1 MAASPMAVA
10 VQQLTRELDACKK
23 RIRKMEKENDKLRN
37 QLQAMSTIDKNSS
50 NGSEALPDHKT
61 THVTLQQSTTPPR
74 EEQMDSIELLVEG
87 IPLRE
92 PSLACFDSPL
102 ATALAPPP
110 NVTLSNGKATPNNG
124 SVVSN
129 FIGSPGSP
137 LQQVLNA
144 IAPAAGGSGSGN
156 ASSTSHP
163 LQQHDAAPLVRFDS
177 FSSTTN
183 KLAATSAT
191 TSSTLFSAHPRSRS
205 YEPQVVSL
213 GGSINI
219 SGGNGLP
226 LTGAAAVSGAA
237 HLNALRRR
245 VEAYEE
251 REVSWREQIMTL
263 NKTMDTMRRDHLQQI
278 DTLEET
284 IETLQQQLR
293 EAKEEL
299 TKQQM
304 QQSQVGT
311 SPGSGSL
318 GNSFIG
324 NTANALSSST
334 EVDVER
340 SLQLRRRSKSQVVL
354 KKTSDSGGR
363 GMLIA
368 ELPKAD
374 LDEDIFVTHSNHV
387 RTISNNLVPFSAA
400 ALVGNSSSLTGS
412 GPGGAGASTQIAST
426 GSGNGSQQSGAY
438 ALTNPNQLGEA
449 VTDTVKNKQW
459 YLQNVLKLSLYKAF
473 SNDKTLVPTAA
484 APPAPSGLDSTLS
497 STLSTAGNAITLQ
510 GRSMNSIAAMVKE
523 SYDLHYYIKNNAV
536 VQSDVEI
543 TNLPPF
549 HKQNSDPALLH
560 CFSSSSTGTTVPD
573 AENGA
578 SDGANNER
586 VFPRLNARSDQVR
599 VLFTGLTL
607 FRYIRTFLHFDLD
620 LFLHS
625 VVEATW
631 RESVSPGKS
640 DASMFF
646 FGHFVIKSVKESE
659 YRFLKDSY
667 VGMFA
672 RYAEMNPHTLISKF
686 YSLFSVYNVRKG
698 TRCHFVVMNNVF
710 WTRHYIN
717 RIFDIKGSSAGRD
730 VDAHVGTRTAYGALL
745 LKDND
750 LPSQLIICGPMKRA
764 TLLAQLRS
772 DTSFLASLSIVDYSC
787 VIGIRTR
794 LFTREQRHQHIRA
807 QQQSVGGAE
816 LFGAMGAEDF
826 TFSFTA
832 ADGGILSLPI
842 YAENDTTTVR
852 EDTYYIGLI
861 DVLQMYTAQ
870 KRLEHFAKGL
880 LRDRHTISVVPP
892 GEFSERLCKV
902 LERIT
907 V

>member
-1 MAASPMAVA
+1 MTASPMAVA

-23 RIRKMEKENDKLRN
+23 RIRKMEKENDKLRA
-37 QLQAMSTIDKNSS
+37 QLQSAPAAATSS
-50 NGSEALPDHKT
+50 YSSEVPTEKILESH
-61 THVTLQQSTTPPR
+61 QSPNL
-74 EEQMDSIELLVEG
+74 EQATSDETAVDG

-92 PSLACFDSPL
+92 PSLVCFDSPL
-102 ATALAPPP
+102 ASAIAPPP
-110 NVTLSNGKATPNNG
+110 ATRSNGKATPNNG
-124 SVVSN
+124 SVTST

-137 LQQVLNA
+137 LHQVLNA
-144 IAPAAGGSGSGN
+144 IGPCGSSGN
-156 ASSTSHP
+156 TSSTTHP
-163 LQQHDAAPLVRFDS
+163 MQLLDTAVPLVHCDS
-177 FSSTTN
+177 FSSST
-183 KLAATSAT
+183 KQLAATSAT
-191 TSSTLFSAHPRSRS
+191 NASAMFSSHHPRSRS
-205 YEPQVVSL
+205 YEPQVLSL
-213 GGSINI
+213 AGSVNIGGA
-219 SGGNGLP
+219 GLVTP
-226 LTGAAAVSGAA
+226 AGGAA

-251 REVSWREQIMTL
+251 REASWRDQIITL
-263 NKTMDTMRRDHLQQI
+263 NKTMDLMRREHLQQI

-284 IETLQQQLR
+284 IETLQEQLR

-299 TKQQM
+299 AKQH
-304 QQSQVGT
+304 QQPPQCGN

-318 GNSFIG
+318 GNSFLG
-324 NTANALSSST
+324 NTAGNLGSST
-334 EVDVER
+334 DVDVER

-354 KKTSDSGGR
+354 KKSSDSGGR

-400 ALVGNSSSLTGS
+400 ALVGKSLS
-412 GPGGAGASTQIAST
+412 QGGATSLLTSA
-426 GSGNGSQQSGAY
+426 GSGNGSQQSGY

-473 SNDKTLVPTAA
+473 SSDSTLTAPAA
-484 APPAPSGLDSTLS
+484 AERLDSTLS
-497 STLSTAGNAITLQ
+497 GAAITLQ
-510 GRSMNSIAAMVKE
+510 GKSMNSIATMVKE

-536 VQSDVEI
+536 VQSDVEV

-549 HKQNSDPALLH
+549 HKQNSDAALLQ
-560 CFSSSSTGTTVPD
+560 CFSSSSTGTTASEAD
-573 AENGA
+573 QGSGA
-578 SDGANNER
+578 SDR

-625 VVEATW
+625 VLEATW

-730 VDAHVGTRTAYGALL
+730 VDAGVGTRTAYGALL

-794 LFTREQRHQHIRA
+794 LFTREQRHQQIRA
-807 QQQSVGGAE
+807 QQQSIGGAE

-832 ADGGILSLPI
+832 DDGGILSLPI

-880 LRDRHTISVVPP
+880 LRDKHTISVVPP